1 MGSYNNI
8 SLRKGPHDVQTVH
21 CITAGAFLEVNQV
34 PRFLVR
40 FFSEFLATFR
50 SMDVFERSGVL
61 SRCFPSIFPSRDAR
75 EKRVLSIIQLSLSFP
90 ITDKE

>member
-21 CITAGAFLEVNQV
+21 CITAGAFLEVNHV

-50 SMDVFERSGVL
+50 SMDVLERS
-61 SRCFPSIFPSRDAR
+61 
-75 EKRVLSIIQLSLSFP
+75 RVLPGVSLRFFRAE
-90 ITDKE
+90 TLGRKESSR